1 MNTRKI
7 ILAAVS
13 AMFISGLAAPAFA
26 KDHVTTNE
34 ALFAPKTT
42 TQIEP
47 VALPQS
53 VTATSTKT
61 LAEQAFD
68 LSDGR

>member
-34 ALFAPKTT
+34 ALFASKTT
-42 TQIEP
+42 IQVEP

-53 VTATSTKT
+53 VSATPAKT
-61 LAEQAFD
+61 LAEEAFD
-68 LSDGR
+68 LTDGR